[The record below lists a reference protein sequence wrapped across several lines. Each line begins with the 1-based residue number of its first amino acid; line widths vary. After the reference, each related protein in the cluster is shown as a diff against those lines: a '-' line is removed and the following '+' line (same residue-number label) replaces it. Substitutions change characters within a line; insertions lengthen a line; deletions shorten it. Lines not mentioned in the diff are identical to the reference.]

1 MIVAD
6 TLVRNIG
13 QLVNP
18 ASDRVARGRQ
28 ANELRVEQGACIA
41 ARAGRICF
49 IGPEKQF
56 PQACR
61 LEANGLELDA
71 GGAVALPGLVDPHTH
86 LPFAGTRQDE
96 FQQKL
101 QGVSYQEIAA
111 RGGGIHSTVRRTREI
126 SPAGLVEACRLRLDR
141 MLLAGSTTVEAK
153 SGYGLELETEIKQL
167 RALQALSGR
176 HPVAIVPTFMGA
188 HEVPGEFRGRNRDY
202 LEQLLETVLPRV
214 REERLAGF
222 VDIFCEQGYFS
233 YEESEAYLSRAAAM
247 GFRIKMHADEFTS
260 NGAAELAARLGAVS
274 AEHLIAIRDDEIA
287 AIAASDTACVLLPGV
302 SFFLR
307 LGNYAPARKILDA
320 GGIVALGSDFN
331 PGSSMISSQLF
342 VFHLGV
348 FQLGLT
354 IEQAL
359 NAVTINA
366 AYAIDRQRQAG
377 SLAVGKDLDLLLLD
391 VPDYQYLAYHPGIDP
406 LRTVLKSGRIVVHER
421 RIVGAPGPQER
432 P

>member
-1 MIVAD
+1 
-6 TLVRNIG
+6 
-13 QLVNP
+13 
-18 ASDRVARGRQ
+18 
-28 ANELRVEQGACIA
+28 VEHGVCIA
-41 ARAGRICF
+41 AKEGRICF
-49 IGPEKQF
+49 IGPEKQL
-56 PQACR
+56 ARTCR
-61 LEANGLELDA
+61 LEPGGLELDA
-71 GGAVALPGLVDPHTH
+71 KGRVALPGLVDPHTH

-126 SPAGLVEACRLRLDR
+126 ALDELVETCRRRLDR
-141 MLLAGSTTVEAK
+141 MLLGGTTTVEAK
-153 SGYGLELETEIKQL
+153 SGYGLDLETEMKQL
-167 RALQALSGR
+167 QALQAISGC

-188 HEVPGEFRGRNRDY
+188 HEVPDEFRGRNRDY
-202 LEQLLETVLPRV
+202 LEHLLETVLPRV
-214 REERLAGF
+214 RKERLAGF
-222 VDIFCEQGYFS
+222 VDIFCEEGYFS
-233 YEESEAYLSRAAAM
+233 YAESETYLSRAAAM

-307 LGNYAPARKILDA
+307 LGRYAPARKILSA

-359 NAVTINA
+359 NAITINA
-366 AYAIDRQRQAG
+366 AYAVDRQQHAG
-377 SLAVGKDLDLLLLD
+377 SLAVGKDLDMLLLD
-391 VPDYQYLAYHPGIDP
+391 IPDYQYLAYHPGIDP
-406 LRTVLKSGRIVVHER
+406 VHTVLKAGRVVVCDR
-421 RIVGAPGPQER
+421 RVVGAG
-432 P
+432 